1 METDQTNDFL
11 ASMSRRVA
19 VWGATFA
26 GLLGLLVAI
35 NAALSDEYV
44 GAGVCL
50 VASALSFAVVGNA
63 FARK

>member
-1 METDQTNDFL
+1 
-11 ASMSRRVA
+11 MSRRVA